1 MKLPHLSGPELVRI
15 LRKAGFV
22 VISQR
27 GSHVKMRKT
36 LAHEKITTIIPN
48 HKEVDRGTLVEIIR
62 QCKMSREEFMKLV
75 K

>member
-1 MKLPHLSGPELVRI
+1 MKLPVLSGPELVRI
-15 LRKAGFV
+15 LKKAGFV

-36 LAHEKITTIIPN
+36 LADEKITTIIPN

-62 QCKMSREEFMKLV
+62 QCKMSREGFMKLV